1 MKKILD
7 FIRKYKEL
15 LKIILFILFIT
26 GVVLVFIT
34 FIYTPTVV
42 VGDSMY
48 PALNEGDIL
57 LIKPINGKY
66 QKIERFDIIMFPYKY
81 NTKTNVIKRVIGM
94 PGDKIEI
101 KDNII
106 YINDEKLDEYYGYYD
121 DKSENRYSDVKAVS
135 LAYDEYFVIGDNR
148 NVSEDSRNDEIGV
161 IKQDTI
167 TGIAVFRIWSFNSIG
182 SLENQ

>member
-66 QKIERFDIIMFPYKY
+66 QKLNDLILLCFL
-81 NTKTNVIKRVIGM
+81 TNIT
-94 PGDKIEI
+94 P
-101 KDNII
+101 
-106 YINDEKLDEYYGYYD
+106 
-121 DKSENRYSDVKAVS
+121 
-135 LAYDEYFVIGDNR
+135 
-148 NVSEDSRNDEIGV
+148 
-161 IKQDTI
+161 KQM
-167 TGIAVFRIWSFNSIG
+167 
-182 SLENQ
+182 L